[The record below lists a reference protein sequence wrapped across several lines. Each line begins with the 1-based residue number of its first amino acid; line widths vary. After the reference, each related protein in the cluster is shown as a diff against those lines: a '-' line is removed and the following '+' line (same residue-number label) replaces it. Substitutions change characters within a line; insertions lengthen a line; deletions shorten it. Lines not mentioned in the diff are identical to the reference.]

1 MAAAGQT
8 SFQISLSFSAVDFS
22 KFDPARAFFLQVRAD
37 GLPRGIAIDRCDS
50 LGVETLRDE
59 IRERATQGNEAKS
72 EEATLERD
80 VLAKKD
86 VPSANH
92 GTCDPKISLE
102 SHRVM
107 YLNGLRRGFTV
118 VGHAVPALDAAP
130 DWTAAA
136 HIRDFWYT
144 SLLRAP

>member
-1 MAAAGQT
+1 MN
-8 SFQISLSFSAVDFS
+8 FR
-22 KFDPARAFFLQVRAD
+22 KFDAARRVLLQVRED
-37 GLPRGIAIDRCDS
+37 GLPCDIAIDRGDS
-50 LGVETLRDE
+50 PGLETLSVE
-59 IRERATQGNEAKS
+59 ARESATWENQAKTDTT
-72 EEATLERD
+72 TLERD
-80 VLAKKD
+80 VLAEKD
-86 VPSANH
+86 VLSANH
-92 GTCDPKISLE
+92 GTQDPKLPLE

-107 YLNGLRRGFTV
+107 YLNGLRREFTV